1 MGGGSS
7 LNPFGGN
14 FSPSDAFQSTRNT
27 LFGSPGRTE
36 QNIFPGYYTG
46 AEGRSFADMIR
57 ALAERGIALPG
68 QVATGPAVSAFRN
81 PYQTAL
87 LDRFT
92 PTTAETDVLN
102 QVSDRTSAAF
112 AARGLGAT
120 PIAAS
125 STAASI
131 APTLVG
137 LRQAQ
142 VENLRQA
149 LGGDVAEQGAIT
161 GANITQRGQTIQ
173 GLLAEWAAK
182 LQSLMNLFETAAVPR
197 SLGAETRGGTNPILA
212 PIDISKIIE
221 SLSGGGAGAGAATGA
236 IV

>member
-1 MGGGSS
+1 MGGSSS
-7 LNPFGGN
+7 LNPFGGE
-14 FSPSDAFQSTRNT
+14 FDLGDAFSKTRNS

-36 QNIFPGYYTG
+36 QQIFPGYYTG
-46 AEGRSFADMIR
+46 AEGRSFADTIR
-57 ALAERGIALPG
+57 ALADRGITLPG

-142 VENLRQA
+142 IEQLRQA
-149 LGGDVAEQGAIT
+149 LGGDVAEQQAIT
-161 GANITQRGQTIQ
+161 GANITQRGQTLQ
-173 GLLAEWAAK
+173 GMLAEYVAK
-182 LQSLMNLFETAAVPR
+182 LQSLMSLFEQAAVPR

-212 PIDISKIIE
+212 PINLTDLIKSGATAGG
-221 SLSGGGAGAGAATGA
+221 GGGA
-236 IV
+236 IH